1 MKKSE
6 LLKVLA
12 TSANVNQTQAD
23 AVLSAFTTVLTS
35 EVLIKGDSIT
45 IPGLGT
51 FKQSK
56 SAARTGRN
64 PQTGAAISIPA
75 SVKIHFSMSS
85 SLK

>member
-6 LLKVLA
+6 LLKKLA

-23 AVLSAFTTVLTS
+23 AVLAAFTTVLTS
-35 EVLIKGDSIT
+35 DVLIKGEALT

-56 SAARTGRN
+56 SAARVGRN
-64 PQTGAAISIPA
+64 PITGAALDIPA
-75 SVKIHFSMSS
+75 STTLKFKMSS